1 MYNMAVVDQI
11 SPSLAHIAR
20 GWSYRQIN
28 EAIAV
33 VELHKVSKDFA
44 HRVKRTTFHI
54 DATDSMA
61 PVQQVWHKTHCE

>member
-28 EAIAV
+28 EAIAIYDPGAAGV
-33 VELHKVSKDFA
+33 AQNPL
-44 HRVKRTTFHI
+44 RIRR
-54 DATDSMA
+54 
-61 PVQQVWHKTHCE
+61 